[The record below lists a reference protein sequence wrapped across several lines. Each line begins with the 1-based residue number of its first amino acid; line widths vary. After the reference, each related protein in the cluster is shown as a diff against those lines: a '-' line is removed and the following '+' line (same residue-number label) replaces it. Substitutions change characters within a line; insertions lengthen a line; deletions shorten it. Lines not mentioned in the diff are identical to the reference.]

1 MNYFLD
7 VFLFAPE
14 DIALNATVL
23 LWPKKIDPIFDEHD
37 NVRVFSLFMVYFD
50 LLDFSLFL
58 SYLFF
63 QQLDISVHIT

>member
-14 DIALNATVL
+14 DIALNATVVQ
-23 LWPKKIDPIFDEHD
+23 WPTKMNPIFDEHD
-37 NVRVFSLFMVYFD
+37 NVRIFSLFVVYFH
-50 LLDFSLFL
+50 LLHFSLFL

-63 QQLDISVHIT
+63 QQLNVSIHIT